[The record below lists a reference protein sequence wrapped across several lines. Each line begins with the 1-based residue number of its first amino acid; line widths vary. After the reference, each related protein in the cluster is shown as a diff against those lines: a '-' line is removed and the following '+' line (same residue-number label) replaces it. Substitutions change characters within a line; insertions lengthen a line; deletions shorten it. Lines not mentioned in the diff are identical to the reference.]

1 MNEIKKCSVAGISFT
16 MEKDAYQTLTE
27 YLDSLRKTYNDTEE
41 GNEIIADIEA
51 RIAELILSAIQV
63 DAIVTKPLISN
74 IIKQLG
80 SASEIDEEAAERA
93 AHAQTTDINGN
104 PRIPRRLYRDLRNGK
119 LGGVCAGVANYFDTD
134 PAWIRL
140 AVFSPLL
147 IMILG
152 NLPFL
157 HWIAPSMGQ
166 LFGVVILG
174 YIIMWFVVPPAS
186 SARQQLEMKGERV
199 TAQNISNTVQ
209 QGFAEPNRSLLAQI
223 LGLIGRILLIIL
235 KIIAVFILIGLV
247 VGAGILCVTAMASLP
262 LFTLNFITGLAV
274 AGFFLVIILPIFVL
288 IYLAIMLILSLR
300 PNGKSL
306 LIIFIIWLIALV
318 TMTIAAIKSDVH
330 FDRQI
335 ENVFESV
342 FTKND
347 NILYEEFSD
356 EEVAAF
362 RQKIGADVN
371 LDVDGKKERNSMEG
385 VDSYNSHYKVGSRMI
400 SINYDKER
408 LVIFYGKEKDIEQ
421 IKKSLRFETD
431 KILLTSLKGENI
443 AISNDCNIT
452 ANGNRHISRTE
463 DDGNKSIY
471 FKCDDVHVR
480 VTCGPNIDVYD
491 IAEEDVDEMFGIFGP
506 IFETILEVQDETGE
520 LLKEA
525 SKIVGQNNSATKQ
538 HNRALKQHNKA
549 VERHNKAVK
558 KSLEQ
563 IEMQQLA
570 LETIY
575 DQCDNLLAHGPKHD
589 DFSNEFIAKIQN
601 QLNSW
606 IESLVRQQMI
616 LQFQ

>member
-1 MNEIKKCSVAGISFT
+1 MNEIKKCSIAGVSFT
-16 MEKDAYQTLTE
+16 LEKDAYQALTN
-27 YLDSLRKTYNDTEE
+27 YLESLRKTYNDTAE
-41 GNEIIADIEA
+41 GAEIIADIEA
-51 RIAELILSAIQV
+51 RIAELILSTLPA
-63 DAIVTKPLISN
+63 DAIVTKPLIDN

-93 AHAQTTDINGN
+93 AHAQTIDQNGN
-104 PRIPRRLYRDLRNGK
+104 PRIPRRLYRDLQQGK
-119 LGGVCAGVANYFDTD
+119 LGGVCAGIANYFDTD
-134 PAWIRL
+134 PVWIRL
-140 AVFSPLL
+140 AIFSPLL
-147 IMILG
+147 ITILG
-152 NLPFL
+152 NIPFL
-157 HWIAPSMGQ
+157 GWMSNSMAQ
-166 LFGVVILG
+166 LFALLVVG

-235 KIIAVFILIGLV
+235 KIIAVFILIELV
-247 VGAGILCVTAMASLP
+247 VGVVVLCIVAIAAWP
-262 LFTLNFITGLAV
+262 IFTISFITGLALACFFAV
-274 AGFFLVIILPIFVL
+274 AIIPLLVL

-306 LIIFIIWLIALV
+306 LAIFIIWLFALV
-318 TMTIAAIKSDVH
+318 VMTISAIKSDVH

-371 LDVDGKKERNSMEG
+371 LDVDGKKERNTMEG
-385 VDSYNSHYKVGSRMI
+385 VDRYNSHFKVGSRMI
-400 SINYDKER
+400 SINYDRER

-421 IKKSLRFETD
+421 IKNGLKFEDD
-431 KILLTSLKGENI
+431 KIVLTTPNGENI
-443 AISNDCNIT
+443 EISNDCNMT
-452 ANGNRHISRTE
+452 ANGNRQISRTE
-463 DDGNKSIY
+463 EDGNKSIY

-525 SKIVGQNNSATKQ
+525 SKIVGQNNSATRQ

-549 VERHNKAVK
+549 VERHNKLVENYK
-558 KSLEQ
+558 
-563 IEMQQLA
+563 
-570 LETIY
+570 
-575 DQCDNLLAHGPKHD
+575 
-589 DFSNEFIAKIQN
+589 
-601 QLNSW
+601 NS
-606 IESLVRQQMI
+606 
-616 LQFQ
+616 